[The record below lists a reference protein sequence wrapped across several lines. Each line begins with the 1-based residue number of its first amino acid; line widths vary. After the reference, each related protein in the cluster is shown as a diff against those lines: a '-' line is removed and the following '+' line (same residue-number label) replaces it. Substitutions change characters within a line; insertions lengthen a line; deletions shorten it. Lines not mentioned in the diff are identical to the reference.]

1 MSHEIFMPA
10 LSSTMTEGKIVE
22 WLKNPGDKVERGE
35 SVLVVESDKADMDV
49 ESFQDGYLAAVLM
62 PAGSTAPVG
71 ETIGIIVEN
80 ENDIASVQE
89 QNKVNKPEV
98 SNSDQVDLAS
108 KKTEEKPKINNKSN
122 KKELLKLV
130 ENLIDLMPVEL
141 RTARFIVREQE
152 LYLKKA
158 KDEAEEILANADKE
172 SSRLI
177 SESFVLQEAVVEANA
192 LVKQAEQ
199 EAILNRANVEDK
211 LDTKLQEIQLKFDEL
226 NEIIEREKSNLRQP
240 RKISDPE

>member
-1 MSHEIFMPA
+1 MSKEEISIEDVVSGQVKMEYVDQLELLREN
-10 LSSTMTEGKIVE
+10 LSS
-22 WLKNPGDKVERGE
+22 N
-35 SVLVVESDKADMDV
+35 
-49 ESFQDGYLAAVLM
+49 SFL
-62 PAGSTAPVG
+62 
-71 ETIGIIVEN
+71 
-80 ENDIASVQE
+80 
-89 QNKVNKPEV
+89 
-98 SNSDQVDLAS
+98 
-108 KKTEEKPKINNKSN
+108 NNKSN

-211 LDTKLQEIQLKFDEL
+211 LDTKLREIQIKFDEL

-240 RKISDPE
+240 RKISKPE

>member
-1 MSHEIFMPA
+1 MSKEEISIEDVVSGQVKMEYVDQLELLREN
-10 LSSTMTEGKIVE
+10 LSS
-22 WLKNPGDKVERGE
+22 N
-35 SVLVVESDKADMDV
+35 
-49 ESFQDGYLAAVLM
+49 SFL
-62 PAGSTAPVG
+62 
-71 ETIGIIVEN
+71 
-80 ENDIASVQE
+80 
-89 QNKVNKPEV
+89 
-98 SNSDQVDLAS
+98 
-108 KKTEEKPKINNKSN
+108 NNKSN

-211 LDTKLQEIQLKFDEL
+211 LDTKLQEIQIKFDFFL
-226 NEIIEREKSNLRQP
+226 SNRL
-240 RKISDPE
+240 

>member
-1 MSHEIFMPA
+1 MSKEEISIEYVVSGQVKMEYVDQLELLREN
-10 LSSTMTEGKIVE
+10 LSS
-22 WLKNPGDKVERGE
+22 N
-35 SVLVVESDKADMDV
+35 
-49 ESFQDGYLAAVLM
+49 SFL
-62 PAGSTAPVG
+62 
-71 ETIGIIVEN
+71 
-80 ENDIASVQE
+80 
-89 QNKVNKPEV
+89 
-98 SNSDQVDLAS
+98 
-108 KKTEEKPKINNKSN
+108 NNKSN

>member
-1 MSHEIFMPA
+1 MSKEEISIEDVVSGQVKMEYVDQLELLREN
-10 LSSTMTEGKIVE
+10 LSS
-22 WLKNPGDKVERGE
+22 N
-35 SVLVVESDKADMDV
+35 
-49 ESFQDGYLAAVLM
+49 SFL
-62 PAGSTAPVG
+62 
-71 ETIGIIVEN
+71 
-80 ENDIASVQE
+80 
-89 QNKVNKPEV
+89 
-98 SNSDQVDLAS
+98 
-108 KKTEEKPKINNKSN
+108 NNKSN

-226 NEIIEREKSNLRQP
+226 NEIIEREKLNLRQP

>member
-1 MSHEIFMPA
+1 MSKEEISIEDVVSGQVKMEYVDQLELLREN
-10 LSSTMTEGKIVE
+10 LSS
-22 WLKNPGDKVERGE
+22 N
-35 SVLVVESDKADMDV
+35 
-49 ESFQDGYLAAVLM
+49 SFL
-62 PAGSTAPVG
+62 
-71 ETIGIIVEN
+71 
-80 ENDIASVQE
+80 
-89 QNKVNKPEV
+89 
-98 SNSDQVDLAS
+98 
-108 KKTEEKPKINNKSN
+108 NNKSN

-199 EAILNRANVEDK
+199 EAILN
-211 LDTKLQEIQLKFDEL
+211 LSLIH
-226 NEIIEREKSNLRQP
+226 I
-240 RKISDPE
+240 